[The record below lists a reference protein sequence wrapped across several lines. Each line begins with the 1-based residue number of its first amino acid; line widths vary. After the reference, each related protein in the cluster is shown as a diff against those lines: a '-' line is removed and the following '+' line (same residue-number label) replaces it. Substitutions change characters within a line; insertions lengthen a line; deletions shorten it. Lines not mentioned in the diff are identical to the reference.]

1 MPERVPSACVFHR
14 SWPRPHKWSTSG
26 ISWDLQRPGR
36 NRSISQERSGWWA
49 LGIVDYLMGSRSVLR
64 WVLLARWWMNL
75 WTYRC
80 LFRCIW
86 GFLWSVSWAK
96 NEACFQTK
104 RSEILNL
111 HCKRIWDL
119 SPPYAYLFFSFL
131 LEALRSFGK
140 TLRLHCTSGGDF
152 LWSVAGR
159 NASWHGVCSD
169 LLPAPNKRRK
179 QRWKLNSLCVA
190 CWSWRMHARS
200 GINSMRT
207 SNS

>member
-1 MPERVPSACVFHR
+1 MPERVPSVCVFHR

-36 NRSISQERSGWWA
+36 NGSISQERSGWWA

-64 WVLLARWWMNL
+64 WVLLVSWWMNL

-111 HCKRIWDL
+111 HCKRIWEL
-119 SPPYAYLFFSFL
+119 STPIFFSRFFL
-131 LEALRSFGK
+131 KHWGLLVRRFDFIALRVVISCEVWREGTHRGMEFAQIFYQRR
-140 TLRLHCTSGGDF
+140 TN
-152 LWSVAGR
+152 AG
-159 NASWHGVCSD
+159 SSD
-169 LLPAPNKRRK
+169 G
-179 QRWKLNSLCVA
+179 S
-190 CWSWRMHARS
+190 
-200 GINSMRT
+200 
-207 SNS
+207 